1 MGWNSLLGM
10 LGSDKAYG
18 KVFKQV
24 LINYHS
30 GYIDFVANKEIFAK
44 IHSQPINKTRKEIV
58 KYKPLSVFQNP
69 KFPIQITYGDN
80 DIYGESKNELIKR
93 FPTAKVETI
102 KNCGHIP
109 WKHNLKVFKTILN
122 SFYQTNRT

>member
-10 LGSDKAYG
+10 LGSDKAYV

-24 LINYHS
+24 LKNYHS
-30 GYIDFVANKEIFAK
+30 GYNNFLEEERFLNK

-58 KYKPLSVFQNP
+58 KYKPLAEFQNP
-69 KFPIQITYGDN
+69 GFPIQITYGDN
-80 DIYGESKNELIKR
+80 DIYGESKIELIRR

-109 WKHNLKVFKTILN
+109 WKHNLKEFKEISN
-122 SFYQTNRT
+122 NFYQTNRV